1 MIEFSYFYK
10 VTIIK
15 DMFKTLITILAFVYS
30 FQINSQIFEVIPPDY
45 IKTIQLLSSENE
57 FNGTPI
63 IQLGTGFTLSF
74 DDIRAT
80 EEDYY
85 FVIEHFDYDWTP
97 SKLSKNEYLEGFD
110 NQRIFDYLNS
120 FNTLQPYSH
129 YELQIPNENVR
140 RINVSGNYKIK
151 ILNYNGDVV
160 FSRRFIVYENLANV
174 PVEIRRSR
182 NLDYIRE
189 KQVVYFSVNSENLIF
204 RNPNQTI
211 NATIIQNNDLNEAIY
226 GLKPQYTSGND
237 LIYRYDEEAS
247 FWGGNEYLFF
257 DNSDIRLASRGIQRI
272 ELGEK
277 LYNTHL
283 RPHGSRANSKYI
295 FNPDI
300 NGGFKINTQ
309 QGIDERREAEYAWVH
324 FKLNQPK
331 NNNGGEFHLYGRFNN
346 YVIDNNTYLKF
357 NESSGFYETKLM
369 LKQGFYN
376 FKYVYLNPEGKFD
389 SGYISGNH
397 DITENDYTVLIYYRD
412 IGARFDRLVGVGSG
426 NSRNII
432 N

>member
-1 MIEFSYFYK
+1 MYK
-10 VTIIK
+10 IIRIS
-15 DMFKTLITILAFVYS
+15 LVILAS
-30 FQINSQIFEVIPPDY
+30 FQLSAQTYEVIPPDY
-45 IKTIQLLSSENE
+45 IKTIQLLSNENE

-63 IQLGTGFTLSF
+63 IRLGTGFTLSF
-74 DDIRAT
+74 DDIRAA

-85 FVIEHFDYDWTP
+85 YVIEHYDYDWTP

-110 NQRIFDYLNS
+110 NQRIFDYTNS
-120 FNTLQPYSH
+120 FNTLQSYSH
-129 YELQIPNENVR
+129 YELQIPNENIR
-140 RINVSGNYKIK
+140 AIKQSGNYKLK
-151 ILNYNGDVV
+151 ILNYNGDTV

-182 NLDYIRE
+182 DLEYIRE

-204 RNPNQTI
+204 RNPEQTI

-237 LIYRYDEEAS
+237 LIYRYDKEAS
-247 FWGGNEYLFF
+247 FWGGNEYRFF
-257 DNSDIRLASRGIQRI
+257 DNSDIRLASQGIDRI
-272 ELGEK
+272 ELGEN
-277 LYNTHL
+277 LYHTYL
-283 RPHGSRANSKYI
+283 RVHQPRDGRKYV

-300 NGGFKINTQ
+300 NGGFQINTQ
-309 QGIDERREAEYAWVH
+309 QGADKRREAEYAWVH
-324 FKLNQPK
+324 FRLNDTKQS
-331 NNNGGEFHLYGRFNN
+331 NGGEFHVYGRFNN
-346 YVIDNNTYLKF
+346 YVIDDNTHLIF
-357 NESSGFYETKLM
+357 NEATGLYETKLL

-376 FKYVYLNPEGKFD
+376 FKYIYLTPSGEFN

-397 DITENDYTVLIYYRD
+397 DVTENDYTILIYYRD
-412 IGARFDRLVGVGSG
+412 IGARFDRLIGVGNG

>member
-1 MIEFSYFYK
+1 MAK
-10 VTIIK
+10 A
-15 DMFKTLITILAFVYS
+15 LQLILAILLCTS
-30 FQINSQIFEVIPPDY
+30 LHAQIYEVIPPNY
-45 IKTIQLLSSENE
+45 IKTIQLLSAENE

-63 IQLGTGFTLSF
+63 IRLGSGFTLSF
-74 DDIRAT
+74 DDIRAK

-85 FVIEHFDYDWTP
+85 YVIEHFNYDWTP
-97 SKLSKNEYLEGFD
+97 SKLSKNEYISGFD
-110 NQRIFDYLNS
+110 NQRIFDYSNS
-120 FNTLQPYSH
+120 FNTLQSYSH

-140 RINVSGNYKIK
+140 SINVSGNYKIN

-182 NLDYIRE
+182 DLDYIRE

-204 RNPNQTI
+204 RNPEQTI

-226 GLKPQYTSGND
+226 GLKPQYTSGNN

-272 ELGEK
+272 ALGEN
-277 LYNTHL
+277 LYHTYL
-283 RPHGSRANSKYI
+283 RANSARAGRKYI

-300 NGGFKINTQ
+300 NGGFQVRTQ
-309 QGIDERREAEYAWVH
+309 QGADQRREAEYAWVH
-324 FKLNQPK
+324 FRLNEPK
-331 NNNGGEFHLYGRFNN
+331 QSNGGEFHLYGRFNN
-346 YVIDNNTYLKF
+346 YVIDDNTQLLYDENTGL
-357 NESSGFYETKLM
+357 YETKLL

-376 FKYVYLNPEGKFD
+376 FKYIYLNPEGYFD
-389 SGYISGNH
+389 SGYVSGNH
-397 DITENDYTVLIYYRD
+397 DVTENDYTVLIYYRD
-412 IGARFDRLVGVGSG
+412 IGARFDRLIGVGSG